1 MAGLRYTLP
10 AALAVLLGAL
20 TGLFFVILIERAGPA
35 AALLPLAALVVAFLL
50 SQPRLTLAA
59 LLGVVIVIEA
69 DPVGLLPIGPSFYAP
84 IRAGQT
90 PPDLLFYLL
99 IAGTGMQL
107 LRERSHPRGIGP
119 MTLPMIAL
127 AAAALGGLATGYYA
141 GASPSG
147 LVLSGLRFAQL
158 LLLPFLV
165 ANLLT
170 DAASVRAFLV
180 GAAGL
185 AAFKAV
191 TGLLAVATG
200 AGFTVDGGV
209 ITYYEPVANW
219 LTLMFLLFVLA
230 ARIRRFPLPAWVWWA
245 VPFALFAFVLSYR
258 RSFWL
263 AAAFAVVVV
272 LVVASRRSL
281 RTAVAIVGAGVVLV
295 LAGTAALG
303 GSSEVESPVLER
315 ARTLQPGQ
323 IGEDRGDRYRLD
335 EQRNVVA
342 ELRDAPLTGLG
353 MDVPWSAR
361 YPLSEEHDRNYTHVI
376 LLWYWL
382 KMGVIGVL
390 AFVWLYGV
398 AMWTAFG
405 VWRNHPSEL
414 VRLGGLTALGGL
426 VALLIVE
433 LTASFTG
440 VEPRLTIVFG
450 ALLGWIAAAWRQQ
463 PRGPTARATASTE

>member
-1 MAGLRYTLP
+1 M
-10 AALAVLLGAL
+10 LLGAL
-20 TGLFFVILIERAGPA
+20 TGLFFVILIDRAGPT
-35 AALLPLAALVVAFLL
+35 AALLPLAALVVAFML

-90 PPDLLFYLL
+90 PPDLLFYIL
-99 IAGTGMQL
+99 IVGTGLQL

-141 GASPSG
+141 GASGSG
-147 LVLSGLRFAQL
+147 LVLTALRFAQL
-158 LLLPFLV
+158 LLLPFIV

-170 DAASVRAFLV
+170 DEASVRGFLV

-191 TGLLAVATG
+191 SGLLAVAAG

-209 ITYYEPVANW
+209 ITYYEPAANW
-219 LTLMFLLFVLA
+219 LMLTFLLFALA
-230 ARIRRFPLPAWVWWA
+230 ARMRRFSLPTWVWWT
-245 VPFALFAFVLSYR
+245 VPLALLAFVLSYR

-263 AAAFAVVVV
+263 AAAFALVVV
-272 LVVASRRSL
+272 LVAASRRSL
-281 RTAVAIVGAGVVLV
+281 RTALAIVAVGLVLV
-295 LAGTAALG
+295 LAGTVALG
-303 GSSEVESPVLER
+303 GSSEVQSPVLER
-315 ARTLQPGQ
+315 ARQLQPGQ
-323 IGEDRGDRYRLD
+323 IGEDRGDRYRID

-342 ELRDAPLTGLG
+342 ELREAPVTGLG
-353 MDVPWSAR
+353 MDIPWSAR

-382 KMGVIGVL
+382 KLGLIGVL
-390 AFVWLYGV
+390 AFIWLYAM

-405 VWRNHPSEL
+405 VWRNHPSEM
-414 VRLGGLTALGGL
+414 VRIGALAALGGL
-426 VALLIVE
+426 VALAIVE

-440 VEPRLTIVFG
+440 VEPRLTIVFA
-450 ALLGWIAAAWRQQ
+450 ALLGWIAAAWRQL

>member
-1 MAGLRYTLP
+1 
-10 AALAVLLGAL
+10 VLLGAL
-20 TGLFFVILIERAGPA
+20 TGLFFVILIERAGPT

-90 PPDLLFYLL
+90 PPDLLFYIL
-99 IAGTGMQL
+99 IVGTGLQL

-141 GASPSG
+141 GASGSG
-147 LVLSGLRFAQL
+147 LVLTALRFAQL
-158 LLLPFLV
+158 LLLPFI
-165 ANLLT
+165 ATNLLT
-170 DAASVRAFLV
+170 DEASVRGFLV

-191 TGLLAVATG
+191 SGLLAVAAG
-200 AGFTVDGGV
+200 AGFTLDGGV
-209 ITYYEPVANW
+209 ITYYEPAANW
-219 LTLMFLLFVLA
+219 LMLTFLLFALA
-230 ARIRRFPLPAWVWWA
+230 ARIRRFSLPTWIWWTVPL
-245 VPFALFAFVLSYR
+245 ALLAFVLSYR

-263 AAAFAVVVV
+263 AAAFALVVV
-272 LVVASRRSL
+272 LVAASRRSL
-281 RTAVAIVGAGVVLV
+281 RTALATVAVGLVLV
-295 LAGTAALG
+295 LVGTVALG
-303 GSSEVESPVLER
+303 GSSEVQSPVLER
-315 ARTLQPGQ
+315 ARQLQPGQ
-323 IGEDRGDRYRLD
+323 IGEDRGDRYRID

-342 ELRDAPLTGLG
+342 ELREAPITGLG
-353 MDVPWSAR
+353 MDIPWSAR

-382 KMGVIGVL
+382 KLGLIGVL
-390 AFVWLYGV
+390 AFIWLYGM

-405 VWRNHPSEL
+405 IWRNHPSEM
-414 VRLGGLTALGGL
+414 VRIGALAALGGL
-426 VALLIVE
+426 VALAIVE

-440 VEPRLTIVFG
+440 VEPRLTIVFA
-450 ALLGWIAAAWRQQ
+450 ALLGWIAAAWRQL

>member
-1 MAGLRYTLP
+1 MAGLRSTLP
-10 AALAVLLGAL
+10 ATLAVLLGAL

-69 DPVGLLPIGPSFYAP
+69 DPVGLLPIGPSFYSA

-99 IAGTGMQL
+99 VAGTGLNL

-141 GASPSG
+141 GASGSG
-147 LVLSGLRFAQL
+147 LVLTGLRFGQL

-170 DAASVRAFLV
+170 DEASVRGFLV

-191 TGLLAVATG
+191 TGLLAVAAG

-209 ITYYEPVANW
+209 ITYYEPAANW
-219 LTLMFLLFVLA
+219 LMLTFLLFALA
-230 ARIRRFPLPAWVWWA
+230 ARMRRFSLPAWVWWT
-245 VPFALFAFVLSYR
+245 VPVALLAFVLSYR

-272 LVVASRRSL
+272 LVIASRRSL
-281 RTAVAIVGAGVVLV
+281 RTALAIVGVGLVLV
-295 LAGTAALG
+295 LAGTVALG
-303 GSSEVESPVLER
+303 GSSDVQSPVLER
-315 ARTLQPGQ
+315 ARQLQPGQ

-335 EQRNVVA
+335 EQRNVAA
-342 ELRDAPLTGLG
+342 ELREAPITGLG
-353 MDVPWSAR
+353 MDIPWRAR

-382 KMGVIGVL
+382 KLGLMGVL
-390 AFVWLYGV
+390 AFIWLYAM

-405 VWRNHPSEL
+405 IWRNHPSEL
-414 VRLGGLTALGGL
+414 VRIAALAVLGGL
-426 VALLIVE
+426 VALAIVE

-440 VEPRLTIVFG
+440 VEQRLTIVFA
-450 ALLGWIAAAWRQQ
+450 ALLGWIAAAWRQL

>member
-1 MAGLRYTLP
+1 
-10 AALAVLLGAL
+10 VLLGAL
-20 TGLFFVILIERAGPA
+20 TGLFFVVLIERAGPM

-59 LLGVVIVIEA
+59 LLGVVIVVEA
-69 DPVGLLPIGPSFYAP
+69 DPVGLLPIGPSFYSP
-84 IRAGQT
+84 IRVGQT

-99 IAGTGMQL
+99 IAGTGLQL
-107 LRERSHPRGIGP
+107 MRERSHPRGIGP
-119 MTLPMIAL
+119 MTLPVIAL
-127 AAAALGGLATGYYA
+127 ALAAIGGLATGYYA
-141 GASPSG
+141 GAPTTE
-147 LVLSGLRFAQL
+147 LMLSGLRLAEL

-170 DAASVRAFLV
+170 DDASVRGFLI

-185 AAFKAV
+185 AAFKAI
-191 TGLLAVATG
+191 TGLLAVAAG
-200 AGFTVDGGV
+200 AGFTVEGGV

-219 LTLMFLLFVLA
+219 LMLMFLLFVLA
-230 ARIRRFPLPAWVWWA
+230 ARLRRFSLPAWVWWT
-245 VPFALFAFVLSYR
+245 VPIALLAFVLSYR

-272 LVVASRRSL
+272 LVIASRRSL
-281 RTAVAIVGAGVVLV
+281 RTALAIVGAGLVLV

-315 ARTLQPGQ
+315 ARSLQPGS
-323 IGEDRGDRYRLD
+323 IGEDRGDRYRID
-335 EQRNVVA
+335 ERRNVVA
-342 ELRDAPLTGLG
+342 EIEDAPITGLG
-353 MDVPWSAR
+353 MNIPWSAR
-361 YPLSEEHDRNYTHVI
+361 HPLSEEHDRNYTHVV

-382 KMGVIGVL
+382 KMGLIGVL
-390 AFVWLYGV
+390 AYIWLYGV

-405 VWRNHPSEL
+405 IWRNHRNEL
-414 VRLGGLTALGGL
+414 VRLGALAALGGL
-426 VALLIVE
+426 VALAIVE

-450 ALLGWIAAAWRQQ
+450 ALLGWIAAAWRQL
-463 PRGPTARATASTE
+463 PRGPMARATASTE

>member
-1 MAGLRYTLP
+1 
-10 AALAVLLGAL
+10 VLLGAL

-90 PPDLLFYLL
+90 PPDLLFYIL
-99 IAGTGMQL
+99 IAGTGLHL

-127 AAAALGGLATGYYA
+127 AAAAIGGLATGYYA
-141 GASPSG
+141 GAGSG
-147 LVLSGLRFAQL
+147 LVMSALRFAQL
-158 LLLPFLV
+158 LLLPFIV

-170 DAASVRAFLV
+170 DAASVRGFLV

-209 ITYYEPVANW
+209 ITYYEPAANW
-219 LTLMFLLFVLA
+219 LMLMFLLFALA
-230 ARIRRFPLPAWVWWA
+230 ARMRRFSLPTWVWWA
-245 VPFALFAFVLSYR
+245 VPLALLAFVLSYR

-272 LVVASRRSL
+272 LVTASRRSL
-281 RTAVAIVGAGVVLV
+281 RTALAIVGAGLVLV

-303 GSSEVESPVLER
+303 GSSEVQSPVLER
-315 ARTLQPGQ
+315 ARQLQPGQ

-342 ELRDAPLTGLG
+342 ELREAPITGLG
-353 MDVPWSAR
+353 MDIPWSAR

-382 KMGVIGVL
+382 KLGLIGVL
-390 AFVWLYGV
+390 AFIWLYAM

-405 VWRNHPSEL
+405 IWRNHPTEL
-414 VRLGGLTALGGL
+414 VRIAALAALGGL
-426 VALLIVE
+426 IALAIVE

-440 VEPRLTIVFG
+440 VEPRLTIVFA
-450 ALLGWIAAAWRQQ
+450 ALLGWIAAAWRQL

>member
-1 MAGLRYTLP
+1 
-10 AALAVLLGAL
+10 VLLGAL

-90 PPDLLFYLL
+90 PPDLLFYIL
-99 IAGTGMQL
+99 IAGTGLHL

-127 AAAALGGLATGYYA
+127 AAAAIGGLATGYYA
-141 GASPSG
+141 GAGSG
-147 LVLSGLRFAQL
+147 LVMSALRFAQL
-158 LLLPFLV
+158 LLLPFIV

-170 DAASVRAFLV
+170 DAASVRGFLV

-209 ITYYEPVANW
+209 ITYYEPAANW
-219 LTLMFLLFVLA
+219 LMLMFLLFALA
-230 ARIRRFPLPAWVWWA
+230 ARMRRFSLPTWVWWA
-245 VPFALFAFVLSYR
+245 VPLALLAFVLSYR

-272 LVVASRRSL
+272 LVTASRRSL
-281 RTAVAIVGAGVVLV
+281 RTALAIVGAGLVLV

-303 GSSEVESPVLER
+303 GSTEVQSPVLER
-315 ARTLQPGQ
+315 ARQLQPGQ

-342 ELRDAPLTGLG
+342 ELREAPITGLG
-353 MDVPWSAR
+353 MDIPWSAR

-382 KMGVIGVL
+382 KLGLIGVL
-390 AFVWLYGV
+390 AFIWLYAM

-405 VWRNHPSEL
+405 IWRNHPTEL
-414 VRLGGLTALGGL
+414 VRIAALAALGGL
-426 VALLIVE
+426 IALAIVE

-440 VEPRLTIVFG
+440 VEPRLTIVFA
-450 ALLGWIAAAWRQQ
+450 ALLGWIAAAWRQL

>member
-1 MAGLRYTLP
+1 
-10 AALAVLLGAL
+10 VLLGAL
-20 TGLFFVILIERAGPA
+20 TGLFFVVLIDRAGPA

-50 SQPRLTLAA
+50 LQPRLTLAA

-69 DPVGLLPIGPSFYAP
+69 DPVGLLPIGPSFYSP
-84 IRAGQT
+84 IRVGQT
-90 PPDLLFYLL
+90 PPDLLFYILV
-99 IAGTGMQL
+99 AGTGLQL

-119 MTLPMIAL
+119 MTLPALAL
-127 AAAALGGLATGYYA
+127 AAAAIGGLATGYYA
-141 GASPSG
+141 GASGSD
-147 LVLSGLRFAQL
+147 LLLSGLRLAEL

-170 DAASVRAFLV
+170 DEASVRGFLV
-180 GAAGL
+180 GAAAL
-185 AAFKAV
+185 AALKAV

-200 AGFTVDGGV
+200 AGFTVEGGV

-219 LTLMFLLFVLA
+219 LMLMFLLFVLA
-230 ARIRRFPLPAWVWWA
+230 ARVRRFSLPSWVWWTVPLA
-245 VPFALFAFVLSYR
+245 VLAFVLSYR

-263 AAAFAVVVV
+263 AAVFALVVVV
-272 LVVASRRSL
+272 VIASRRSL
-281 RTAVAIVGAGVVLV
+281 RTALAIVAVGLVLV

-315 ARTLQPGQ
+315 ARSLQPGSL
-323 IGEDRGDRYRLD
+323 GEDRGDRYRID
-335 EQRNVVA
+335 ERRNVVA
-342 ELRDAPLTGLG
+342 EIEHAPITGLG
-353 MDVPWSAR
+353 MNIPWSAR

-382 KMGVIGVL
+382 KMGLIGVL
-390 AFVWLYGV
+390 AFIWLYAV

-405 VWRNHPSEL
+405 VWRNHPKEL
-414 VRLGGLTALGGL
+414 VRLGALAALGGL
-426 VALLIVE
+426 VALVVVE

-450 ALLGWIAAAWRQQ
+450 ALLGWIAAAWRQL

>member
-1 MAGLRYTLP
+1 M
-10 AALAVLLGAL
+10 LLGAL
-20 TGLFFVILIERAGPA
+20 TGLFFVVLIDRAGPA
-35 AALLPLAALVVAFLL
+35 VALLPLAALVVAFLL
-50 SQPRLTLAA
+50 LQPRLTLAA
-59 LLGVVIVIEA
+59 LLGVVVVVEA
-69 DPVGLLPIGPSFYAP
+69 DPVGLLPIGPSFYSP

-90 PPDLLFYLL
+90 PPDLLFYILV
-99 IAGTGMQL
+99 AGTGLNLM
-107 LRERSHPRGIGP
+107 RERSHPRGIGP
-119 MTLPMIAL
+119 MTLPIIAL
-127 AAAALGGLATGYYA
+127 AAAAIGGLATGYYA

-147 LVLSGLRFAQL
+147 LVASGLRFGQL
-158 LLLPFLV
+158 LLLPFIV

-170 DAASVRAFLV
+170 DEASVRGFLV

-219 LTLMFLLFVLA
+219 LMLMFLLFVLA
-230 ARIRRFPLPAWVWWA
+230 ARMRRFTLPTWVWWT
-245 VPFALFAFVLSYR
+245 VPLALLAFVLSYR

-272 LVVASRRSL
+272 LVTASQRSL
-281 RTAVAIVGAGVVLV
+281 RTAAVIVAAGLVLV

-303 GSSEVESPVLER
+303 GSSEVQSPVLER
-315 ARTLQPGQ
+315 ARGLQPGS
-323 IGEDRGDRYRLD
+323 IGEDRGDRYRID
-335 EQRNVVA
+335 ERRNVVA
-342 ELRDAPLTGLG
+342 EIEHAPITGLG
-353 MDVPWSAR
+353 VNVPWSAR
-361 YPLSEEHDRNYTHVI
+361 YPLSEEHDRNYTHVV

-382 KMGVIGVL
+382 KMGLIGVL
-390 AFVWLYGV
+390 AYIWLYGV

-405 VWRNHPSEL
+405 VWRHHPNEM
-414 VRLGGLTALGGL
+414 VRLGALAALGGL
-426 VALLIVE
+426 VGLVVVE

-450 ALLGWIAAAWRQQ
+450 ALLGWIAAAWRQL
-463 PRGPTARATASTE
+463 PRGPTARATASIE